1 MDFEDE
7 INHLAGETLALSLL
21 LSAVLKGMSDADPV
35 QSGPVIW
42 TAFEKAFRVLDVSV
56 EKYGDRSPV
65 HLKNAFQTLEQIRE
79 GVFPTKAPGSK

>member
-56 EKYGDRSPV
+56 EKFRRPKPCASEKRLSNPRTNSRGRVSD
-65 HLKNAFQTLEQIRE
+65 E
-79 GVFPTKAPGSK
+79 GSRL

>member
-56 EKYGDRSPV
+56 EKFGDRSPV
-65 HLKNAFQTLEQIRE
+65 HLKNAFATLEQIRE
-79 GVFPTKAPGSK
+79 GVFPTKTPSSN